1 MAPPNLALLFL
12 SIVFEYPLNV
22 TFYLMQEV
30 MGPPPSPAL
39 FLS

>member
-1 MAPPNLALLFL
+1 LNTA
-12 SIVFEYPLNV
+12 FEYQLNV

-30 MGPPPSPAL
+30 MDPPLSLAL